1 MPKKEVVLALVGLA
15 LIGAGVFW
23 WRSGGAEEDKIEI
36 INDIE
41 VKSGKIMV
49 DVGGAVAKP
58 GLYEAQVGSRIGE
71 VLGMAGGLS
80 NDADTKWID
89 IYLNRAE
96 VVKDGMKIFI
106 PSKSQTT
113 NPNDQTSSNN
123 QATSSKININSATQ
137 AELEELPGIGPV
149 TAKKIIDG
157 RPYGRIE
164 ELAEKKIVG
173 QKVWEQIQG
182 SVSVW

>member
-1 MPKKEVVLALVGLA
+1 MPKKEIVLALLGLT

-23 WRSGGAEEDKIEI
+23 WKSGGVEEDKIEI
-36 INDIE
+36 IEASGEVASKVKVDIE
-41 VKSGKIMV
+41 
-49 DVGGAVAKP
+49 GAVEKP
-58 GLYEAQVGSRIGE
+58 GIYELDNGSRIGDVIE
-71 VLGMAGGLS
+71 KAGLGAE
-80 NDADTKWID
+80 ADTKWIET
-89 IYLNRAE
+89 YLNRAE
-96 VVKDGMKIFI
+96 VVKDGQKVYI
-106 PSKSQTT
+106 PSV
-113 NPNDQTSSNN
+113 NDQASNLKTQTSSNN
-123 QATSSKININSATQ
+123 QVTSSKININNASQ